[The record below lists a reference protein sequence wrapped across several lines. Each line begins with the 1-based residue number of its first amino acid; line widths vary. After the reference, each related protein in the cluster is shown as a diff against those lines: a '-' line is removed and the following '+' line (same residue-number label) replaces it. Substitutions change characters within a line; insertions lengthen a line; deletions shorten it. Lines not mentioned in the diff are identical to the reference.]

1 MFYNRYYNKEKSA
14 NPLEINKKFIFMKIN
29 NSKPILFYILISF
42 ISLLIVGL
50 VGAIIRLI
58 SIPAILITLV
68 IIGGLSY
75 YKRIGPWQGVL
86 NSFIKNK
93 KKSSDLSLIS
103 KKEAAGKSL
112 KSIEQL
118 ITLIND
124 KVKTK
129 ALEDEK
135 NRVSLELDRGDII
148 LVVFGIGSSGKT
160 SLIRALIKNIVGK
173 VSPEMG
179 STKTKETFR
188 LNLKGLQRGIK
199 IIDTPGIL
207 EAGIEGREREKS
219 ALMEARKSDLIL
231 VVIEGDLRS
240 TETKT
245 IRSLSKLGKRLLLV
259 LNKIDLRGENEE
271 KRLIEIL
278 NSRCSDFIEPKDIIC
293 TSASPQT
300 IAIPGGKPYQPLPEI
315 NSLIRRL
322 ANILHEEGEELIA
335 DNILIQCNNLGKKG
349 KKLLVK
355 QRNQS
360 AKKCIDKYGWLS
372 SGVLIITPLPIIDML
387 AAAAVNAQMVI
398 EIANIYGV
406 KITNE
411 RAKSLALS
419 VGKILA
425 TLGLVKGG
433 VSIISSTLS
442 LSLPTLIVSKVIQ
455 GVSVSWLTRIAGA
468 SFITYFQQDQNW
480 GDGGIQEV
488 VEYHY
493 NLNKRD
499 EYFKSFIRRAYERV
513 IDPLVEKN
521 FKKLP
526 PKSRPLREGD
536 S

>member
-1 MFYNRYYNKEKSA
+1 
-14 NPLEINKKFIFMKIN
+14 MKIYT
-29 NSKPILFYILISF
+29 SKKLLFYILIVF
-42 ISLLIVGL
+42 ISLIFVGL
-50 VGAIIRLI
+50 IGAIIRLI
-58 SIPAILITLV
+58 NLPAIIITLL
-68 IIGGLSY
+68 IICGLSY
-75 YKRIGPWQGVL
+75 SKRLDWLQKYLKSI
-86 NSFIKNK
+86 FKIKSE
-93 KKSSDLSLIS
+93 KKSIDFSLIS
-103 KKEAAGKSL
+103 KKQAADKSL
-112 KSIEQL
+112 KSIDQL

-124 KVKTK
+124 KVKAK
-129 ALEDEK
+129 ALKDEK
-135 NRVSLELDRGDII
+135 DRVSLELERGDII

-160 SLIRALIKNIVGK
+160 SLIRALLKRIIGQ

-179 STKTKETFR
+179 STRSKETFR
-188 LNLKGLQRGIK
+188 LKLKGLTRGIK

-207 EAGIEGREREKS
+207 ESGKGGRDREKS
-219 ALMEARKSDLIL
+219 ALIEARKSDLIL

-240 TETKT
+240 EETKT

-271 KRLIEIL
+271 KRLIEIIC
-278 NSRCSDFIEPKDIIC
+278 SRCSDFIEPKDIVC

-300 IAIPGGKPYQPLPEI
+300 IAIPGQKPYQPEPEI
-315 NSLIRRL
+315 NSLIKRL

-335 DNILIQCNNLGKKG
+335 DNILLQCSNLGKEG
-349 KKLLVK
+349 KKLLIK
-355 QRNQS
+355 QRSQS

-372 SGVLIITPLPIIDML
+372 SGILILTPLPVIDMI

-398 EIANIYGV
+398 EIAKIYGV

-425 TLGLVKGG
+425 TMGLVKGG

-442 LSLPTLIVSKVIQ
+442 LSLPTLVVSKVIQ

-499 EYFKSFIRRAYERV
+499 EYFKGFIRRAYERV
-513 IDPLVEKN
+513 IDPLVEKK

-526 PKSRPLREGD
+526 PRSKPQRVED
-536 S
+536 SLDL

>member
-1 MFYNRYYNKEKSA
+1 
-14 NPLEINKKFIFMKIN
+14 MKIK
-29 NSKPILFYILISF
+29 NSKKILLYILIIF
-42 ISLLIVGL
+42 GSLIFVGL

-58 SIPAILITLV
+58 NIPVILTTLT

-75 YKRIGPWQGVL
+75 YKKIGWWKKL
-86 NSFIKNK
+86 IKSLFK
-93 KKSSDLSLIS
+93 IKVEEKSLDLSLIS
-103 KKEAAGKSL
+103 KKNAAGESL
-112 KSIEQL
+112 KSIDQL

-124 KVKTK
+124 KVEAK
-129 ALEDEK
+129 ALKEEK
-135 NRVSLELDRGDII
+135 NRVALELKRGDII

-160 SLIRALIKNIVGK
+160 SLIRALLKKIVGD

-179 STKTKETFR
+179 STKTQESFR
-188 LNLKGLQRGIK
+188 LKLKGLARGIK

-219 ALMEARKSDLIL
+219 ALIQARKADLML

-240 TETKT
+240 AETKT
-245 IRSLSKLGKRLLLV
+245 IRSLANLGKRLLLV

-271 KRLIEIL
+271 RRLIEIL
-278 NSRCSDFIEPKDIIC
+278 NTRCIDFIEPKDIIC

-300 IAIPGGKPYQPLPEI
+300 IAIPGKKPYQPDPEI

-322 ANILHEEGEELIA
+322 ANILHEEGEELIS
-335 DNILIQCNNLGKKG
+335 DNILLQCSNLGKEG
-349 KKLLVK
+349 KRLLIK

-360 AKKCIDKYGWLS
+360 AKKCIDKYGWIS
-372 SGVLIITPLPIIDML
+372 CGVLILTPLPFIDMI

-398 EIANIYGV
+398 EIAKIYGV
-406 KITNE
+406 EITKE

-419 VGKILA
+419 VGKIFA
-425 TLGLVKGG
+425 TMGFIKGG

-442 LSLPTLIVSKVIQ
+442 LSLPTFIVSKVIQ
-455 GVSVSWLTRIAGA
+455 GVSVSWFTRIAGA

-493 NLNKRD
+493 KLNKRE

-513 IDPLVEKN
+513 IDPLVEKK

-526 PKSRPLREGD
+526 PRSRPRREED
-536 S
+536 SSAP

>member
-1 MFYNRYYNKEKSA
+1 
-14 NPLEINKKFIFMKIN
+14 MKRN
-29 NSKPILFYILISF
+29 NSKSILFYIIF
-42 ISLLIVGL
+42 IFLCLIVVGI
-50 VGAIIRLI
+50 VGALLRLI
-58 SIPAILITLV
+58 NIPAILITII
-68 IIGGLSY
+68 IIGSLIY
-75 YKRIGPWQGVL
+75 YKKIGSWKNII
-86 NSFIKNK
+86 NSLIKDNK
-93 KKSSDLSLIS
+93 NVSPIDLSLIT
-103 KKEAAGKSL
+103 KKKAADKSL
-112 KSIEQL
+112 KSIDQL

-124 KVKTK
+124 KVKAK
-129 ALEDEK
+129 ALKDEK
-135 NRVSLELDRGDII
+135 NKVLLELERGDII

-160 SLIRALIKNIVGK
+160 SLIRALLQRIVGE

-179 STKTKETFR
+179 STKTQESFR
-188 LNLKGLQRGIK
+188 LRLKGLTRGIQ

-207 EAGIEGREREKS
+207 EAGNEGREREKN
-219 ALMEARKSDLIL
+219 ALIQARKSDLML

-240 TETKT
+240 AETKT
-245 IRSLSKLGKRLLLV
+245 IRNLSKLGKRLIII

-271 KRLIEIL
+271 RRLVQII
-278 NSRCSDFIEPKDIIC
+278 NARCSDFIEPEDIIC

-300 IAIPGGKPYQPLPEI
+300 IANPGNKPYQPEPEI
-315 NSLIRRL
+315 NNLIRRL

-335 DNILIQCNNLGKKG
+335 DNILLQCSNLGREG
-349 KKLLVK
+349 KRLLIK
-355 QRNQS
+355 QRSQS

-372 SGVLIITPLPIIDML
+372 SGVLILTPLPVIDMI

-398 EIANIYGV
+398 EIAKIYDV
-406 KITNE
+406 EMNKE
-411 RAKSLALS
+411 RAKSLAFS

-425 TLGLVKGG
+425 TMGLVKGG
-433 VSIISSTLS
+433 VSLISSTLS
-442 LSLPTLIVSKVIQ
+442 MSLPTFIVSKVIQ

-499 EYFKSFIRRAYERV
+499 EYFKSFIQRAYTRV
-513 IDPLVEKN
+513 IDPLVEKK

-526 PKSRPLREGD
+526 PRSKPRREED

>member
-1 MFYNRYYNKEKSA
+1 MKIYNSKKAIFY
-14 NPLEINKKFIFMKIN
+14 IFIFFIG
-29 NSKPILFYILISF
+29 LI
-42 ISLLIVGL
+42 IVGL

-58 SIPAILITLV
+58 NIPAILITLLIV
-68 IIGGLSY
+68 CGLIYS
-75 YKRIGPWQGVL
+75 KKIVWFQ
-86 NSFIKNK
+86 NSL
-93 KKSSDLSLIS
+93 KSILKTKGEQKLVDISLIS

-112 KSIEQL
+112 KTIDQL

-124 KVKTK
+124 KVKAK
-129 ALEDEK
+129 ALNDEK

-160 SLIRALIKNIVGK
+160 SLIRALLKRIVGK

-179 STKTKETFR
+179 STKEQETFR
-188 LNLKGLQRGIK
+188 LKLKGLHRGIK

-207 EAGIEGREREKS
+207 EAGNQGREREKS
-219 ALMEARKSDLIL
+219 ALMQARKSDLIL

-240 TETKT
+240 AETRT
-245 IRSLSKLGKRLLLV
+245 IRTLSKLGKRLLLV

-278 NSRCSDFIEPKDIIC
+278 NSRCSDFIESKDIIC

-300 IAIPGGKPYQPLPEI
+300 IAIPGKQPYQPNPEI
-315 NSLIRRL
+315 SNLIRRL
-322 ANILHEEGEELIA
+322 AAILHEEGEELIA
-335 DNILIQCNNLGKKG
+335 DNILLQCSNLGKEG
-349 KKLLVK
+349 RRLLVK

-372 SGVLIITPLPIIDML
+372 SGVLILTPLPVIDMI

-398 EIANIYGV
+398 EIAKIYGV
-406 KITNE
+406 EISKDK
-411 RAKSLALS
+411 AKKLAFS
-419 VGKILA
+419 VGKIL
-425 TLGLVKGG
+425 TTMGLVKGG
-433 VSIISSTLS
+433 VSLISSTLG
-442 LSLPTLIVSKVIQ
+442 LSLPTLVVSKVIQ

-493 NLNKRD
+493 NLSKRD

-513 IDPLVEKN
+513 IDPLVEKK
-521 FKKLP
+521 FKRLP
-526 PKSRPLREGD
+526 PRSRPPRGEGSSD
-536 S
+536 L